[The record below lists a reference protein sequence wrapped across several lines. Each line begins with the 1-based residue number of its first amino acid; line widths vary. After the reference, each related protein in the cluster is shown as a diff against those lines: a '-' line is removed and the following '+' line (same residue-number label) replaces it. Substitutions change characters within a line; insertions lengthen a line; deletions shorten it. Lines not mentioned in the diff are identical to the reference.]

1 MCACVRVC
9 ICVHLHANRPVSHR
23 HSSYSSSPSVI
34 TSPPPPQTDTPPSQ
48 APVDETTTT
57 QVTVELTIPGS
68 VRVLGPVLSVEVQL
82 QPKPLDLSKAFT
94 GQVLQRF
101 IATLL
106 DMLN

>member
-1 MCACVRVC
+1 M
-9 ICVHLHANRPVSHR
+9 
-23 HSSYSSSPSVI
+23 
-34 TSPPPPQTDTPPSQ
+34 
-48 APVDETTTT
+48 DETTTT